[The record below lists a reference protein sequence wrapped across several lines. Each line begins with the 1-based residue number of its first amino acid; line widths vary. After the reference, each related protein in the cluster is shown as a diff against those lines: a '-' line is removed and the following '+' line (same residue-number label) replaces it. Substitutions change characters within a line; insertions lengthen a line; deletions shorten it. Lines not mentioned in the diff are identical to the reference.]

1 MKLHPRGSKS
11 GNPEEQT
18 LSIEEK
24 TPKILIVD
32 DEEINVELME
42 AYLLSEPYTTI
53 TAYGGKEALRKV
65 REEKPD
71 IVLLDVM
78 MPEVDGYEVCRILKA
93 DSDTQF
99 IPVLMLTAL
108 SELEHR
114 IRGIEVGADD
124 FLTKPINKLEL
135 TTRVKSLLRV
145 KDLHDRLAAER
156 DSLEIKSRIQ
166 SILTEIIPTLLQA
179 ISPEEKK
186 IMINQM
192 TGMVQKTLIDMYSFD
207 LEDMD
212 LAYTGKICE
221 EIMNQLGGDFSS
233 RADEGGTICIVKG
246 TACPWGREQ
255 ARRNPILCTLTRK
268 IFSSVASKMP
278 GRWGVEVHKTIG
290 NRNECCYFRIKEI
303 K

>member
-1 MKLHPRGSKS
+1 
-11 GNPEEQT
+11 

-71 IVLLDVM
+71 MVLLDVM
-78 MPEVDGYEVCRILKA
+78 MPEVDGYEVCRLLKA
-93 DSDTQF
+93 DSETQF
-99 IPVLMLTAL
+99 TPVLMLTAL

-114 IRGIEVGADD
+114 IRGIDVGADD

-145 KDLHDRLAAER
+145 KDLHDKLAAER
-156 DSLEIKSRIQ
+156 DSLEVKNRIQ

-179 ISPEEKK
+179 VSYEEKN

-207 LEDMD
+207 LEDID

-221 EIMNQLGGDFSS
+221 DIMNQLGGDFSS
-233 RADEGGTICIVKG
+233 KTDDEGTACIIEG
-246 TACPWGREQ
+246 TACPWGKEH

-268 IFSSVASKMP
+268 IFSNVASKMP
-278 GRWGVEVHKTIG
+278 GRWGVEVYKTIG

-303 K
+303 G